1 MYLYLYIYMYVC
13 MLPWSKSNHKLGYEP
28 CMTMVEFIHV
38 KLELHLQV
46 GWFLVSENAD
56 LAEKT
61 VVFGCAK
68 VLVG

>member
-1 MYLYLYIYMYVC
+1 MS
-13 MLPWSKSNHKLGYEP
+13 PG
-28 CMTMVEFIHV
+28 MTMVEFIHV

>member
-1 MYLYLYIYMYVC
+1 MYLYIYIYIC
-13 MLPWSKSNHKLGYEP
+13 MLPWSKSNHKLGYGL
-28 CMTMVEFIHV
+28 CMTMVEYIHV

-56 LAEKT
+56 LAAKT